1 MLHLKA
7 RHERVEV
14 DIGICVVE
22 ARHALAHLDHDELAY
37 QVVAADHGI
46 EVCLRCLI
54 GHTMGDELGNAR
66 CGLVGRRLVDAALG
80 TFGGVE
86 LNCVETAQ
94 AYASAI
100 REHALG
106 GILEEILALDAL
118 DYRLV
123 VCTFKPQTAD
133 DTHFCQEELLSSE
146 HPPPDFLRG

>member
-1 MLHLKA
+1 MLELIDKA
-7 RHERVEV
+7 MPA
-14 DIGICVVE
+14 GK
-22 ARHALAHLDHDELAY
+22 
-37 QVVAADHGI
+37 
-46 EVCLRCLI
+46 
-54 GHTMGDELGNAR
+54 LGNAR

-94 AYASAI
+94 TYASAI

-146 HPPPDFLRG
+146 HPRIFFAVRATMYTPEVVEMLLRGC